1 MFKKYLLIVFIIFFS
16 NTYMQAR
23 AENDNQSIIN
33 YMDIYYKLMS
43 KEYIIGVKS
52 FHDMNNIYKSLN
64 EKQMRA
70 LSLKYKNDIER
81 YAANKLKEIHNYAM
95 EEFYYSG
102 IRSIYT
108 TETIDKYFMPEIET
122 DYIKI
127 SAKDYHNEWLKEDY
141 PELASVIGKYV
152 SLAPA
157 APKDDKQYE
166 EKLFG
171 LMQLHA
177 HSEDES
183 ESEESEE
190 HGFDV
195 ILCLK
200 YKGSNT
206 VKIKGIFTLSNIK
219 NDAKFTE
226 EWSSDGRYINRYL
239 PKTNFTSYDKSFEL
253 KNLSIR
259 PKKFTYG
266 NNIYP
271 NILSEGK
278 LGEVNFDAEITL
290 SADSSIFLYRNGFN
304 NTAFISVDEVKI
316 NKVLNSVEY
325 LSKYDAHSTRSLDLE
340 ITKDVYTVNSDDGYA
355 YIRNAPNGEIIGKF
369 PAKETITN
377 TYYLYPFE
385 KYEESEIFSQTNDE
399 KFNNKFRGY
408 YPKIKQLLNV
418 KETKVGQWIMV
429 FHDNTTGYIDS
440 SQLKLVNE
448 KPDYSNVIFYSNL
461 YEKK

>member
-1 MFKKYLLIVFIIFFS
+1 MFKKYLLIVFIILFS
-16 NTYMQAR
+16 NTNIY
-23 AENDNQSIIN
+23 AETKENIN
-33 YMDIYYKLMS
+33 YIDVYNKLID
-43 KEYIIGVKS
+43 KNYIIDDEN
-52 FHDMNNIYKSLN
+52 FNDMNNIYKSLN

-70 LSLKYKNDIER
+70 LSLKYKNDVDR
-81 YAANKLKEIHNYAM
+81 YTANKLKEIHNYAM

-141 PELASVIGKYV
+141 P
-152 SLAPA
+152 
-157 APKDDKQYE
+157 DKQYE

-206 VKIKGIFTLSNIK
+206 IKIKGIFTLSNIK

-316 NKVLNSVEY
+316 NKVLSSVEY

-340 ITKDVYTVNSDDGYA
+340 ITKDVYTVNNDDGYA

-429 FHDNTTGYIDS
+429 FHDDTTGYIDS